1 MACGLFLMD
10 MSRKMY
16 GLINA
21 VVGSI
26 CLSFICTTAS
36 LGQIVWTPGNVNGWQ
51 GVYGGSSPYAP
62 NAGYGQFGVYGPYNA
77 YRPGFGVNVPPGYFP
92 PDPRLVVPPVVVP
105 PMVIPPAQVPRSVL
119 VSRNVIANP
128 PLPPAT
134 IQFVNSYR
142 EALRLTITDIKKKQV
157 LASENVGPK
166 QSISVQLPCDAG
178 GRSVEVY
185 QALGLDGTYQN
196 REVVR
201 EIPPTVRYQ
210 VTIHQWQVQ
219 SIAIDRTGKSPN
231 VIEDINMQG
240 RGLGMFSLPPGN
252 QLQDGQID
260 VYQSAL
266 GAQNQGAI
274 APIQPLNSSDQEPV
288 DPLRRVIEELR
299 ASGR

>member
-1 MACGLFLMD
+1 MRALILALF
-10 MSRKMY
+10 
-16 GLINA
+16 
-21 VVGSI
+21 GSF
-26 CLSFICTTAS
+26 CLSLTSAS
-36 LGQIVWTPGNVNGWQ
+36 VSQGQIIATPGNPYAWPS
-51 GVYGGSSPYAP
+51 VYGG
-62 NAGYGQFGVYGPYNA
+62 YGAYGAYGPYNA
-77 YRPGFGVNVPPGYFP
+77 YRPGLGVGVAPGYLP
-92 PDPRLVVPPVVVP
+92 PDPRLIVPPVIVAPV
-105 PMVIPPAQVPRSVL
+105 QQPRSVL
-119 VSRNVIANP
+119 VSRNLIANP
-128 PLPPAT
+128 PLAPAT

-142 EALRLTITDIKKKQV
+142 EALRLTITDIKKKQT
-157 LASENVGPK
+157 LASENIGPK
-166 QSISVQLPCDAG
+166 QSISVQLPRDAG

-210 VTIHQWQVQ
+210 VTVHQWQVQ

-240 RGLGMFSLPPGN
+240 RGLGMFTLPPGN

-260 VYQSAL
+260 IYQSAI

-274 APIQPLNSSDQEPV
+274 APIQPLNSSDQEPI

-299 ASGR
+299 SGR

>member
-1 MACGLFLMD
+1 MRNFWKTVFGTLSLFWLN
-10 MSRKMY
+10 
-16 GLINA
+16 LEPAHAQVIW
-21 VVGSI
+21 
-26 CLSFICTTAS
+26 
-36 LGQIVWTPGNVNGWQ
+36 QPGNPAVWP
-51 GVYGGSSPYAP
+51 GGYNPYAP
-62 NAGYGQFGVYGPYNA
+62 IGSNPYQT
-77 YRPGFGVNVPPGYFP
+77 YRPGYPVAGTPYYFP
-92 PDPRLVVPPVVVP
+92 PDPRIGVPPVQVP
-105 PMVIPPAQVPRSVL
+105 SFQVPRSVL
-119 VSRNVIANP
+119 VSRNLIANP
-128 PLPPAT
+128 PLAPAT
-134 IQFVNSYR
+134 VQFANSYR
-142 EALRLTITDIKKKQV
+142 EALRLTITDIKKKQTLV
-157 LASENVGPK
+157 SENIGPK
-166 QSISVQLPCDAG
+166 QSISVQLPRDAG

-210 VTIHQWQVQ
+210 VTVHQWQVQ

-260 VYQSAL
+260 VYQSAV

-274 APIQPLNSSDQEPV
+274 APIQPLNSVDQEPV

-299 ASGR
+299 TGGP